1 MHLKHAN
8 NQHEIQLNH
17 SLQQHIIHSHSLR
30 VHAQQ

>member
-17 SLQQHIIHSHSLR
+17 SLQQHISHYHSR
-30 VHAQQ
+30 TVHAQQ